1 MPWQKFETALRDPW
15 DTDAQP
21 AAPDRAACYVRAVRP
36 ARLHLIDGTFE
47 LYRAHFSPRPA
58 RTFPDGR
65 DGKATLGL
73 VDAMLALLHDADEA
87 VTHLA
92 IAFDHPIRS
101 FRNELFAGYKDDS
114 GVPPELAAQF
124 GEAEDAA
131 RALGLVTWV
140 MDRWEADDALAT
152 AARRFGP
159 EVDQVRLL
167 SPDKDLGQLLEGAR
181 VVQVD
186 RIRKRELDVAAL
198 EAARGIAPAQ
208 VPALLALVGDDADG
222 IPGLPGFGEKTAA
235 ALLRA
240 FGTIDAIPDDPAA
253 WPKTVRGAPRLAA
266 TLAAGRADAAL
277 YQRLATLVLDVP
289 LVEDLDALR
298 FEGVDRARFAAW
310 AEAHGYPPN
319 PSRVTR
325 WRAGDR

>member
-1 MPWQKFETALRDPW
+1 VAPTPRDPL
-15 DTDAQP
+15 P
-21 AAPDRAACYVRAVRP
+21 PGCVACYVRAVRP
-36 ARLHLIDGTFE
+36 ARLHLVDGTFE

-73 VDAMLALLHDADEA
+73 VDAMLSLLHDADEA

-101 FRNELFAGYKDDS
+101 FRNDLFAGYKDDT

-152 AARRFGP
+152 AARRFGSQ
-159 EVDQVRLL
+159 VDQVRIL
-167 SPDKDLGQLLEGAR
+167 SPDKDLGQLLDGAR

-186 RIRKRELDVAAL
+186 RIRRRELDVAAL
-198 EAARGIAPAQ
+198 ADARGVAPDQ

-222 IPGLPGFGEKTAA
+222 IPGLPGFGEKSAA

-240 FGTIDAIPDDPAA
+240 FGTIDAIPDDPER
-253 WPKTVRGAPRLAA
+253 WPKGVRGAPRLAA
-266 TLAAGRADAAL
+266 TLAASREDAAL
-277 YQRLATLVLDVP
+277 YQRLATLACDVP
-289 LVEDLDALR
+289 LAESLDALR

-319 PSRVTR
+319 PGRVTR
-325 WRAGDR
+325 WRADAR